1 MGNRTIVAK
10 IDKYAAQKNIYTRE
24 TSTHE
29 GYLFKLN
36 NIPNIPSY
44 IESSKYAYSKQEIG
58 MTSRQHQGVKEWHY
72 FINKILTSEGEFN
85 ITINVRDKGNNQF
98 IYEVSF

>member
-1 MGNRTIVAK
+1 MGNRTNVAK
-10 IDKYAAQKNIYTRE
+10 FDKYATQKNIYTRG

-36 NIPNIPSY
+36 NIHNLPSY

-58 MTSRQHQGVKEWHY
+58 KTSRQHQGVKEWHY
-72 FINKILTSEGEFN
+72 FINEILTSEGEFN